1 MNKKLKIVSSIALA
15 GMLVTGGF
23 GVGKVFADS
32 TSNNLTNPVGIYNK
46 LIEGKS
52 VVPFVLANSEDT
64 LTVEDVIKS
73 DLFNGKVRTIDG
85 TAAADQSTLV
95 KTGSIIKTT
104 DGKEYTVVLYGDV
117 NSNGDVSSTDALN
130 ILKYSSGEEGITLSE
145 EQKLAANVVNPDD
158 KSATSINSIDA
169 KRILEYKTG
178 ITDKL
183 IDKYPAPEEEEVV
196 ENYNYT
202 VTINDGGYVNNK
214 NVSSSKA
221 VITIK
226 EALDEP
232 KDSIKLVIT
241 DQYGEKVE
249 REITIPK
256 DMARIEVVI
265 EDEEDV
271 KNLKDLADGVLQG
284 TLIDTANNDEIVGK
298 FEVTK
303 NTELVPAVANVNA
316 DRTGTRTATLSLEK
330 CGESDITKVK
340 YVVLEATKGEPSQ
353 EALENTI
360 NVTNGKVENVQIA
373 NDLSTNTAYKVWYVV
388 ENQYGSQSEIKE
400 AVIVKDG
407 TDVITEDALKTVVAP
422 DLSDTSNG
430 IFTWESNSDKTYIAT
445 LYKDGEPVDVS
456 EVSEGEVDFSKYMS
470 ENAGTYKVSVV
481 VKGEENGTS
490 KNSTA
495 TESDEVTVTAL
506 SAVENLNVE
515 NIGNNTVKISWSNSN
530 KVSDFKEYKIEIYS
544 VDENN
549 KEEKMGELTGDKYEN
564 YIDIST
570 LGTDKIYLAK
580 VIVIPL
586 DDQMEKIK
594 SETVVSN
601 QFFVVNNPTVKAGTN
616 SVTLGITPLTIY
628 GKTAKYKVEVYKV
641 NTEADNTEAK
651 YPLDDMVLRDDVT
664 VNDKNEIVI
673 DGLNPLNTYAF
684 KLIAV
689 INENEVK
696 SGFSGEITTLPEI
709 KNLTVAEN
717 KDQAM
722 EKDSSKV
729 YVNGTE
735 LCING
740 NAFDTTKI
748 TGLVNVCNIIS
759 KLQAG
764 DIVTI
769 DEDNLSVEVK
779 LSGNASVNEGE
790 STERDFTG
798 VDLSDYSVILENNGF
813 TKIIKGTFKTLT
825 LKGVDTVFN
834 VMEVTT
840 DEDSDGI
847 ILTNGVEVIN
857 GDNSTTTVDY
867 TIESGAAVTINGV
880 DIKTGAEK
888 MSLSATAK
896 DIVVNVNGSSS
907 NDVTFENATGDEATI
922 TFKGDGTYT
931 AEQSGEITIKSVG
944 GKVTV
949 RSINVSV
956 SADMKVEVEVNKG
969 EVDIADEAL
978 TGNKEVSVTVD
989 EEKEEEAI
997 ITAYSEKTAPDKL
1010 IQYCVSGKTIDLKD
1024 YSNEDMRN
1032 AFTGIDL
1039 TDNDIIEIDN
1049 YISSFGLNGKGA
1061 KMNVVKEGD
1070 NYKVTITLTK
1080 SVDKIDNLK

>member
-85 TAAADQSTLV
+85 TAVADQSTLV

-847 ILTNGVEVIN
+847 ILTNSVEVIN

>member
-85 TAAADQSTLV
+85 TAVADQSTLV

>member
-1 MNKKLKIVSSIALA
+1 M
-15 GMLVTGGF
+15 
-23 GVGKVFADS
+23 
-32 TSNNLTNPVGIYNK
+32 
-46 LIEGKS
+46 
-52 VVPFVLANSEDT
+52 
-64 LTVEDVIKS
+64 
-73 DLFNGKVRTIDG
+73 
-85 TAAADQSTLV
+85 
-95 KTGSIIKTT
+95 
-104 DGKEYTVVLYGDV
+104 